1 MERVIFTKQDVLSIM
16 KLDAFDAYIS
26 GRGESIEEEK
36 QFLLKIINQQTFEPH
51 EIEMIRKGAH
61 GLDYL
66 KLKLANR
73 GRVHGR

>member
-1 MERVIFTKQDVLSIM
+1 MGKVVFTKQDVLSIL
-16 KLDAFDAYIS
+16 KLDAYDAYIC

-36 QFLLKIINQQTFEPH
+36 RNLLKRINQDTFKDH
-51 EIEMIRKGAH
+51 EITMIRMGSD

-73 GRVHGR
+73 GEI